1 MGCAGVLPVSLDLL
15 LEAPLL
21 LPLVDGDGYDLLS
34 LLIKSFYINLIVGA
48 ATAPVMLFLLPSK
61 NPYPGVP
68 VTQRIR
74 NIDWIGAFLVT
85 ASLAFFALALSFGGN
100 QHPWNSGIVIG
111 FFVASGVFAI
121 LFGLS
126 QTILPGN
133 TKEKRLFPVHY
144 FLRKDMVLL
153 ATATGAGTCAM
164 FAAIYYIPLF
174 FQFTRGDTAIKAAVR
189 LLPLIIMSVF
199 TVVSSGVILS
209 LTGYYTPLYVLGG
222 ILVIIGYSLLHTI
235 TPTTSEGPIY
245 GYLILIGA
253 GTGAFVQQGLAV
265 AQAISPKIET
275 EAALSFIMQG
285 QLLGIIIG
293 LAIAGSIFITHA
305 TEGLAALLPGVPI
318 EVVKNAIAGTNAGYL
333 KTLPQEVQTEALKV
347 IVESMDR
354 VYILGI
360 TAGAVAVLCGLFLSH
375 KKLDMKNAAAG
386 LG

>member
-1 MGCAGVLPVSLDLL
+1 MKRL
-15 LEAPLL
+15 
-21 LPLVDGDGYDLLS
+21 
-34 LLIKSFYINLIVGA
+34 
-48 ATAPVMLFLLPSK
+48 
-61 NPYPGVP
+61 
-68 VTQRIR
+68 R
-74 NIDWIGAFLVT
+74 NIDWIGAFLVI
-85 ASLAFFALALSFGGN
+85 ASLALFALALSFGGN

-111 FFVASGVFAI
+111 FFVASGVLAI

-126 QTILPGN
+126 QTLLPGN

-153 ATATGAGTCAM
+153 ASATGAGTCAM

-199 TVVSSGVILS
+199 TTVASGAILS
-209 LTGYYTPLYVLGG
+209 MTGYYTPLYILGG
-222 ILVIIGYSLLHTI
+222 MLVVIGYSLLHTI
-235 TPTTSEGPIY
+235 TPTTGDGPIY
-245 GYLILIGA
+245 GYLILIGT
-253 GTGAFVQQGLAV
+253 GTGGFVMQGFAV
-265 AQAISPKIET
+265 AQAISPKIEA
-275 EAALSFIMQG
+275 EAAISFVMQG

-305 TEGLAALLPGVPI
+305 TEGLAALLPNIPI
-318 EVVKNAIAGTNAGYL
+318 GIVKDGIAGTNAGFL
-333 KTLPQEVQTEALKV
+333 KTLPQEVQMEALRI

-360 TAGAVAVLCGLFLSH
+360 TAGALAIVCGLLLSH

-386 LG
+386 LE